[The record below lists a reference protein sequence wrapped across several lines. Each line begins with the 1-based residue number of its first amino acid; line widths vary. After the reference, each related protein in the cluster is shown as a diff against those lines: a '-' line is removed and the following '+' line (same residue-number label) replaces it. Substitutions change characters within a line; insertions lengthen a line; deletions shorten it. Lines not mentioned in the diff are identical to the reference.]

1 MAKLKPI
8 PMPIET
14 VLHSRH
20 MAFASG
26 PLERAIWTIACRFW
40 ASGAKLEALDEAT
53 ACQVAKIQGAHW
65 ERLKA
70 PVMAALADILP
81 DLERRYAAAMVTREN
96 VRALGRKNG
105 EKGRQIIWQQRQA
118 RLQASD
124 AKRLDMVQAPLKT
137 PHLAARYANPR
148 ACMAPQALAALP
160 SDNVETARFLDK

>member
-1 MAKLKPI
+1 
-8 PMPIET
+8 
-14 VLHSRH
+14 
-20 MAFASG
+20 
-26 PLERAIWTIACRFW
+26 
-40 ASGAKLEALDEAT
+40 
-53 ACQVAKIQGAHW
+53 
-65 ERLKA
+65 
-70 PVMAALADILP
+70 P

>member
-1 MAKLKPI
+1 M
-8 PMPIET
+8 
-14 VLHSRH
+14 
-20 MAFASG
+20 
-26 PLERAIWTIACRFW
+26 
-40 ASGAKLEALDEAT
+40 
-53 ACQVAKIQGAHW
+53 AKIQGAHW

-124 AKRLDMVQAPLKT
+124 AKR
-137 PHLAARYANPR
+137 
-148 ACMAPQALAALP
+148 
-160 SDNVETARFLDK
+160 